1 MFEDVQR
8 SISRK
13 RPLIQEFASEI
24 PQKENWEYKPVEKK
38 VRQSQKVCLR
48 CLAGEAGH
56 ITHVLSEVA
65 A

>member
-1 MFEDVQR
+1 MFEDVQK
-8 SISRK
+8 IKSRK
-13 RPLIQEFASEI
+13 RPLIQDISSEVT
-24 PQKENWEYKPVEKK
+24 QKENSEYKPIEKK
-38 VRQSQKVCLR
+38 LRQSQKVCLR